1 MKYLLDTNTCIRYL
15 NGSSEN
21 IRNQFEQHNYNEIAL
36 CSIVKAELFYGA
48 LKSANPDKNLVRI
61 NEFFPDL
68 IVYSD
73 NEFFFSEVKSAKDTI
88 SKSQIKWFHYLSD
101 ELCIKVELFLINY
114 TEKKIANILK
124 KLSNR
129 F

>member
-21 IRNQFEQHNYNEIAL
+21 IRNQFEQHNYNEIVL
-36 CSIVKAELFYGA
+36 CSIVKAELFYGV